1 MKVLLNESQL
11 LGIIDECYN
20 KIDLFLEREIRLN
33 EFIDNITLL
42 EKFDLVEAEYKGK
55 TVKLNKIMQG
65 DVKKFKVYVMNKKG
79 NVVKVNFG
87 SKDYKIKKNNPKRKK
102 SYCARAKGIKG
113 GGKDK
118 TKANYWSLKNLEL

>member
-20 KIDLFLEREIRLN
+20 KIDLFLEREIRLD

-65 DVKKFKVYVMNKKG
+65 DVKKFKAYVMNKKG
-79 NVVKVNFG
+79 NVVKINFG
-87 SKDYKIKKNNPKRKK
+87 SKD
-102 SYCARAKGIKG
+102 
-113 GGKDK
+113 
-118 TKANYWSLKNLEL
+118 